1 MWRRKIILKRVN
13 LKITSLAQ
21 FHSCKFFKN
30 WNQNYILRT
39 FERNSTFE
47 CTLPRPFWV
56 TKYFCELKI
65 VKFNRFLCR
74 VTWILQIRP
83 FSTGF
88 QPVFKKPVDSR
99 LTGIFRGFWFSTGF
113 MPSAESVYNRPAP
126 VTALIFMKFSCMIDF
141 ASYKTIWNNNIGP
154 ENQPIF
160 IWCSWMF
167 LVKKSMNIRTWTYI
181 RTWPWTSV
189 HCTCMITGGK

>member
-21 FHSCKFFKN
+21 FHNCKFFKN

-56 TKYFCELKI
+56 TKHFCELKI

-88 QPVFKKPVDSR
+88 QPVFKKPVDGRNRESQSYDFCDSDFDSDLWLSNRNERDSWLWLLTLRDFFRDFLTTVSKSR
-99 LTGIFRGFWFSTGF
+99 YFLNWS
-113 MPSAESVYNRPAP
+113 
-126 VTALIFMKFSCMIDF
+126 
-141 ASYKTIWNNNIGP
+141 
-154 ENQPIF
+154 PIQF
-160 IWCSWMF
+160 
-167 LVKKSMNIRTWTYI
+167 
-181 RTWPWTSV
+181 
-189 HCTCMITGGK
+189 